1 MRSSSVRKRIVA
13 TIAAGLLAALV
24 VVVAQGPASAS
35 GSTLVLDSYTSSI
48 FGGFS
53 STDSG
58 ATWSS
63 YPSTQT
69 GVNADFGDQYRWAFE
84 LPLSALPTD
93 ATVTSAIL
101 QLRTSREDM
110 AGQTAVVGYSG
121 DGAVTIGDADVVGP
135 QVLFTPADSGYNTVD
150 VTAMITVGARS
161 AGYVGFSLR
170 QSPSGSTYCSWDS
183 PENGNQPIL
192 TIAYTTPDP
201 TTTTSAPSTTTTSA
215 PLTTTTIV
223 ALGSEVVPAF
233 TG

>member
-1 MRSSSVRKRIVA
+1 VRNSSVRKRIVA
-13 TIAAGLLAALV
+13 TITAGLLAALV
-24 VVVAQGPASAS
+24 VMVAPGSASAS
-35 GSTLVLDSYTSSI
+35 GSTLVLDSFTSSI
-48 FGGFS
+48 YGGFS

-58 ATWSS
+58 STWSS
-63 YPSTQT
+63 YPSMQT
-69 GVNADFGDQYRWAFE
+69 GVNAFFGDQYRWAFE

-121 DGAVTIGDADVVGP
+121 DGVVTIGDADVVGP
-135 QVLFTPADSGYNTVD
+135 QVLFTPADPGYNTVD

-192 TIAYTTPDP
+192 TIAYTTPDS
-201 TTTTSAPSTTTTSA
+201 TTRTSTPSTPS
-215 PLTTTTIV
+215 TTTTIV
-223 ALGSEVVPAF
+223 ASGGEVVPAF

>member
-1 MRSSSVRKRIVA
+1 MRNSSVRKRIVA
-13 TIAAGLLAALV
+13 TIVAGLLAALV
-24 VVVAQGPASAS
+24 VVVAPGSASAS
-35 GSTLVLDSYTSSI
+35 GSTLVLDSFTSSI

-53 STDSG
+53 STNSG

-69 GVNADFGDQYRWAFE
+69 GVNDGYQYRWAFE

-135 QVLFTPADSGYNTVD
+135 QVLFTPADPGYNSVD

-170 QSPSGSTYCSWDS
+170 QSPSGSTGCSWDS

-201 TTTTSAPSTTTTSA
+201 TTTTSAPSTTTT
-215 PLTTTTIV
+215 IV
-223 ALGSEVVPAF
+223 ASGGEVVPAF

>member
-1 MRSSSVRKRIVA
+1 MRNSSVRKRIVA
-13 TIAAGLLAALV
+13 TIVAGLLAALV
-24 VVVAQGPASAS
+24 VVVAPGSASAS
-35 GSTLVLDSYTSSI
+35 GSTLVLDSFTSSI
-48 FGGFS
+48 YGGFY
-53 STDSG
+53 STNSG

-69 GVNADFGDQYRWAFE
+69 GVNDGDQYRWAFE

-135 QVLFTPADSGYNTVD
+135 QVLFTPADPGYNSVD

-170 QSPSGSTYCSWDS
+170 QSPSGSTGCSWDS
-183 PENGNQPIL
+183 PENGNPPIL

-201 TTTTSAPSTTTTSA
+201 TTTTSAPSTTTT
-215 PLTTTTIV
+215 IV
-223 ALGSEVVPAF
+223 ASGGEVVPAF

>member
-1 MRSSSVRKRIVA
+1 M
-13 TIAAGLLAALV
+13 AAGLLAALV
-24 VVVAQGPASAS
+24 VVVAPGSASAS
-35 GSTLVLDSYTSSI
+35 GSTLVLDSFTSSI

-53 STDSG
+53 STNSG

-69 GVNADFGDQYRWAFE
+69 GVNDFYQYRWAFE

-135 QVLFTPADSGYNTVD
+135 QVLFTPADPGYNSVD

-170 QSPSGSTYCSWDS
+170 QSPSGSTDCSWDS

-201 TTTTSAPSTTTTSA
+201 TTTTSAPSTTTT
-215 PLTTTTIV
+215 IV
-223 ALGSEVVPAF
+223 ASGGEVVPAF